1 MTMCFASTHSSLT
14 RLILVCGISLF
25 LSACGSSDDVE
36 DADYMPSNSA
46 ISDFVIDPVAG
57 QDQVLNYEAFSTG
70 YSYVH
75 KGGLWSMYLLYAN
88 QVAVTLEREDSF
100 KVDERVPEAY
110 QSQLSD
116 YSGSG
121 YDRGHLAPNASLDHT
136 ESSQADTFYLTN
148 IVPQTQSFN
157 RYQWSEVEQWVRDC
171 SLEKPN
177 SAPLLVITGSAYG
190 SNPDSIGEGVA
201 IPEQNYKVIV
211 HLDQDHY
218 LRAFALLA
226 PQDSFYWDNLDEHIL
241 SIDQLENQVDVDFF
255 NSLPDSLEANLESS
269 VRLACDLPTSVT
281 VSPAIYYNPE
291 APDTSAN
298 GSDSIDFSCNSKMTC
313 SAMNSCEEASF
324 YLNSC
329 GISRLDSDGD
339 GVPCESLCR

>member
-46 ISDFVIDPVAG
+46 ISDFVIAPVAG

>member
-1 MTMCFASTHSSLT
+1 MRFASANFSLT
-14 RLILVCGISLF
+14 RLILACGVSLF

-36 DADYMPSNSA
+36 DADYVPGDSA
-46 ISDFVIDPVAG
+46 ISDFVIAPVAG

-70 YSYVH
+70 YSYAH
-75 KGGLWSMYLLYAN
+75 KGGLWSMYLLYAD
-88 QVAVTLEREDSF
+88 QVAVTREREDSF

-136 ESSQADTFYLTN
+136 ESSQVDTFYLTN
-148 IVPQTQSFN
+148 IVPQTPSFN
-157 RYQWSEVEQWVRDC
+157 RYQWSDVEQWVRDC

-177 SAPLLVITGSAYG
+177 STPLLVITGSAYG
-190 SNPDSIGEGVA
+190 SNPDSIGEDVS

-211 HLDQDHY
+211 HLDQDNY

-226 PQDSFYWDNLDEHIL
+226 PQDSFQWNDLGEHII
-241 SIDQLENQVDVDFF
+241 SIDQLENQIDVDFF
-255 NSLPDSLEANLESS
+255 NSLPDSLEADLESS
-269 VRLACDLPTSVT
+269 VRLACDLPTGVT
-281 VSPAIYYNPE
+281 VSPAIYYNPDN
-291 APDTSAN
+291 PDASDN
-298 GSDSIDFSCNSKMTC
+298 GSDTIDFSCGSKTTC
-313 SAMNSCEEASF
+313 SAMNSCEEATL

-339 GVPCESLCR
+339 GVPCESICR